1 MKGMRNGFLRT
12 RVYSWTAG
20 FALAALVMGFS
31 AVPSYASEVSEAAVP
46 KQAEIETSAAIGS
59 FEDEGNPHNYIQPAA
74 NGGFLVLNIEDN
86 TETSVAH
93 VTYGK
98 LDSSLEGVWK
108 HELDLNVQP
117 GASSRGVQRETS
129 DGGSLLLIDYTK
141 PDGIRELQA
150 SRLDEDGNSVWSKTL
165 QTDGLASHRQNSLI
179 GLEPLA
185 DGGFLVS
192 SLNRAEQAFTVLKYS
207 ETGEELWNRTKD
219 GVTSGWLVGNHDGY
233 YALMNSPHGPVG
245 VEADVY
251 GQEIRNIHFD
261 LGSGKDIA
269 EVRELSGGHIA
280 VTGLKGNSKRT
291 QILSNG
297 LQLFGDTEDYPADR
311 VYLPEE
317 QVYVQ
322 FSDRYDPLGSST
334 KMHGITI
341 TGLKGNGTK
350 VWETTTHYKEDNSFG
365 IRYDTGLIYKIPTGY
380 AVVTST
386 SSGARKPIVL
396 DFAKIWIPE

>member
-1 MKGMRNGFLRT
+1 MKGMRNDFLRT
-12 RVYSWTAG
+12 HVYSWTAG
-20 FALAALVMGFS
+20 VALAILVMGVS

-59 FEDEGNPHNYIQPAA
+59 FEDEENPHNYIQSAS
-74 NGGFLVLNIEDN
+74 NGGFLVLNIEDSN
-86 TETSVAH
+86 EASVVH

-98 LDSSLEGVWK
+98 LDSSLEDVWK
-108 HELDLNVQP
+108 HELDLNVQS
-117 GASSRGVQRETS
+117 GADSRGVQRETS

-150 SRLDEDGNSVWSKTL
+150 SRLDDEGNAIWSKML
-165 QTDGLASHRQNSLI
+165 QTEGLVSRGKDSLI

-192 SLNRAEQAFTVLKYS
+192 SLNRVEQAFTVFKYS
-207 ETGEELWNRTKD
+207 ETGEELWKRTKT

-245 VEADVY
+245 VQADVY

-261 LGSGKDIA
+261 LGMGKDIA
-269 EVRELSGGHIA
+269 EVRELPGGHIA

-297 LQLFGDTEDYPADR
+297 FQLFGDTEDYPTDR

-322 FSDRYDPLGSST
+322 FSDRYDPLGSTT

-365 IRYDTGLIYKIPTGY
+365 IRYDTGLVYKIPTGY

-386 SSGARKPIVL
+386 SGGARKPVML
-396 DFAKIWIPE
+396 DFAKILIPE

>member
-1 MKGMRNGFLRT
+1 MKGTRNGFLRT

-20 FALAALVMGFS
+20 VALATLVMGFS
-31 AVPSYASEVSEAAVP
+31 AIPSYASEVSEAAVP

-86 TETSVAH
+86 TEASVAH

-108 HELDLNVQP
+108 HELDLNVQS

-150 SRLDEDGNSVWSKTL
+150 SRLNVDGNAVWSRTL
-165 QTDGLASHRQNSLI
+165 QTDGLASHGQNSLI

-192 SLNRAEQAFTVLKYS
+192 SLNRDEQAFTVLKYS
-207 ETGEELWNRTKD
+207 EAGEELWNRTKD

-245 VEADVY
+245 VQADVY
-251 GQEIRNIHFD
+251 GREIRNINFD

-269 EVRELSGGHIA
+269 EVRELPGGHIA

-297 LQLFGDTEDYPADR
+297 LQLFGDTEDYPTDR

-317 QVYVQ
+317 QVYVR
-322 FSDRYDPLGSST
+322 FSDRYDPLGSTT

-341 TGLKGNGTK
+341 TGLKGNGAK

-365 IRYDTGLIYKIPTGY
+365 IRYDTGLLYKIPTGY
-380 AVVTST
+380 AVVTFT
-386 SSGARKPIVL
+386 SGGAHKPVVL